1 MVIISEIRHFLPRL
15 FLDIRAREGC
25 CGNLEFY
32 LLWPSFH
39 AAEEKR
45 RLEIVFGGYG
55 GAVRC
60 WVYWDIAEAR

>member
-45 RLEIVFGGYG
+45 RLEKDFLEVMEVQCAVGYIG
-55 GAVRC
+55 
-60 WVYWDIAEAR
+60 IAEAR